1 MEKIFFKLNVVDGY
15 PPVSMESVWSERL
28 DSGLFKIVNIPFYT
42 KDASLGDA
50 VSAEVGVDRELIFKE
65 VVVPGENSTFRIVV
79 FDDGVNQIQ
88 KIIEALV
95 EVGCTWEGM
104 GERFYSF
111 NVPGDVDLD
120 DVLVLLDK
128 YVQANWLD
136 YEYGMIRQ

>member
-1 MEKIFFKLNVVDGY
+1 MEKIFFKLNVVDDY

-28 DSGLFKIVNIPFYT
+28 DSGLFRIGNIPFYT

-50 VSAEVGVDRELIFKE
+50 VSAEVGVDGELIFKE

-88 KIIEALV
+88 KILEALV

-120 DVLVLLDK
+120 NVLVLLDK